1 MSVVPSIKAFYQSL
15 AQGARRGLLAGLIV
29 LALGTVA
36 AMWWVFSPREA
47 LLFGNLKE
55 ADAAE
60 IAAALEEW
68 KIPHHFTADGTG
80 IMVDE
85 EQMHALRMRLV
96 SAGVPRGGHV
106 GFELFD
112 DNEFGVTE
120 FAQRINYQRALQG
133 EIERTIATVPGVQS
147 ARVHLSI
154 RRPGL
159 FLADEAQSKASVALT
174 LVPGTTLER
183 KQVAGI
189 RNLVASAV
197 DGLQAQSVVVVGPSG
212 LQLQGGLN
220 PESAIEASGTAEE
233 LASALEAKI
242 SKVVAQAL
250 NGQQAAISVNVAMNF
265 DRVHTTSERLLGSP
279 GKEHGLLVRSNRNG
293 DRAPEGATP
302 GSLLNEQLEYAHGR
316 ERQEVTRATGA
327 IDRITVAILLPATV
341 PAAQQNHLRRLAAAA
356 AGLDFDRGDSLE
368 LAVAAPR
375 TLPASRRPVDGTPA
389 SSLVLPRT
397 AVRALEGIPSIHPLW
412 LLVAML
418 SGALVM
424 WSLRGQRKPTAP
436 QVLSHEESELAARNI
451 RAWLAGEVR

>member
-1 MSVVPSIKAFYQSL
+1 MTAVSSIKTFYFSL
-15 AQGARRGLLAGLIV
+15 AQGARRGLLAGLV
-29 LALGTVA
+29 LLALGTVVA
-36 AMWWVFSPREA
+36 LWWIFSPRES

-60 IAAALEEW
+60 IAAALDEW
-68 KIPHHFTADGTG
+68 KVPHHFTPDGTG
-80 IMVDE
+80 ILVDE
-85 EQMHALRMRLV
+85 QQMHALRMRLV

-174 LVPGTTLER
+174 LVPGAAVER
-183 KQVAGI
+183 KQVVGI

-197 DGLQAQSVVVVGPSG
+197 DGLQPESVVVVGPSG
-212 LQLQGGLN
+212 MQLPGSTA
-220 PESAIEASGTAEE
+220 ESVAEGSGTAEE
-233 LASALEAKI
+233 LASTLEAKI
-242 SKVVAQAL
+242 GKVVAQAL

-293 DRAPEGATP
+293 DRAPEGATAP
-302 GSLLNEQLEYAHGR
+302 ATLLNEQLEYAHGR

-327 IDRITVAILLPATV
+327 IDRITVAILLPASV
-341 PAAQQNHLRRLAAAA
+341 PVAQQAHLRRLASAA

-368 LAVAAPR
+368 LAVATPLAAP
-375 TLPASRRPVDGTPA
+375 TAQPGVESVPAPGASR
-389 SSLVLPRT
+389 T
-397 AVRALEGIPSIHPLW
+397 AARALERIPSLHPLW
-412 LLVAML
+412 LIAALMA
-418 SGALVM
+418 GALGM
-424 WSLRGQRKPTAP
+424 WLLRGTRQAP
-436 QVLSHEESELAARNI
+436 PLQVLSHEESEQAARNI
-451 RAWLAGEVR
+451 RAWLAGEAR

>member
-1 MSVVPSIKAFYQSL
+1 MTAVSSIKTFYFSL
-15 AQGARRGLLAGLIV
+15 AQGARRGLLAGLV
-29 LALGTVA
+29 LLALGTVVA
-36 AMWWVFSPREA
+36 LWWIFSPRES

-60 IAAALEEW
+60 IAAALDEW
-68 KIPHHFTADGTG
+68 KVPHHFTPDGTG
-80 IMVDE
+80 ILVDE
-85 EQMHALRMRLV
+85 QQMHALRMRLV

-174 LVPGTTLER
+174 LVPGAALER
-183 KQVAGI
+183 KQVVGI

-197 DGLQAQSVVVVGPSG
+197 DGLQPESVVVVGPSG
-212 LQLQGGLN
+212 MQLPGSTTA
-220 PESAIEASGTAEE
+220 ESLAEGSGTAEE

-242 SKVVAQAL
+242 GKVVAQAL
-250 NGQQAAISVNVAMNF
+250 NGQQVAISVNVAMNF

-293 DRAPEGATP
+293 DRAPEGATAP
-302 GSLLNEQLEYAHGR
+302 ATLLNEQLEYAHGR

-327 IDRITVAILLPATV
+327 IDRITVAILLPASV
-341 PAAQQNHLRRLAAAA
+341 PVAQQAHLRRLASAA
-356 AGLDFDRGDSLE
+356 AGLDFNRGDSLE
-368 LAVAAPR
+368 LAVATPLAAP
-375 TLPASRRPVDGTPA
+375 TAQPGVESIPVPGASR
-389 SSLVLPRT
+389 T
-397 AVRALEGIPSIHPLW
+397 AARALERIPSLHPLW
-412 LLVAML
+412 LIAALMA
-418 SGALVM
+418 GALGM
-424 WSLRGQRKPTAP
+424 WLLRGTRQAP
-436 QVLSHEESELAARNI
+436 PLQVLSHEESEQAARNI
-451 RAWLAGEVR
+451 RAWLAGEAR

>member
-1 MSVVPSIKAFYQSL
+1 MSSIKAFYQSL
-15 AQGARRGLLAGLIV
+15 ASGARRGLLIGLV
-29 LALGTVA
+29 LLALATVA
-36 AMWWVFSPREA
+36 ALWWIFSPRES
-47 LLFGNLKE
+47 LLFGNLEE

-68 KIPHHFTADGTG
+68 KVPHHFTPDGTG
-80 IMVDE
+80 ILVDE

-174 LVPGTTLER
+174 LVPGAALER

-197 DGLQAQSVVVVGPSG
+197 DGLQPESVVVVGPSG
-212 LQLQGGLN
+212 MQLLGGTA
-220 PESAIEASGTAEE
+220 PDSIAESSGTADE

-242 SKVVAQAL
+242 GKVVAHAL
-250 NGQQAAISVNVAMNF
+250 DGQQAAISVNVAMNF
-265 DRVHTTSERLLGSP
+265 DRVHTTSERLLGTP

-293 DRAPEGATP
+293 DRAPEGATAP
-302 GSLLNEQLEYAHGR
+302 AGLLNEQLEYAHGR

-327 IDRITVAILLPATV
+327 VERITVAILLPSSV
-341 PAAQQNHLRRLAAAA
+341 PATQQAHLRRLAAAA
-356 AGLDFDRGDSLE
+356 AGLDFKRGDSLE
-368 LAVAAPR
+368 VAVASPRVAPVQQ
-375 TLPASRRPVDGTPA
+375 PSVEA
-389 SSLVLPRT
+389 SSST
-397 AVRALEGIPSIHPLW
+397 AVSRATLRAFEGVPSVHPLW
-412 LLVAML
+412 MLVAL
-418 SGALVM
+418 VLGALGM
-424 WSLRGQRKPTAP
+424 WVLRGKRSATPPKA
-436 QVLSHEESELAARNI
+436 LSHEESEQAARNI